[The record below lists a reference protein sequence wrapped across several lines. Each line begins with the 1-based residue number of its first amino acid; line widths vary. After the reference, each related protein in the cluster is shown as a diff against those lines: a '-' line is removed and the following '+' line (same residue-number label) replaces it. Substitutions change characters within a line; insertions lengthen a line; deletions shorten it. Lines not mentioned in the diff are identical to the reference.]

1 LYEFIRQESIDI
13 MLINETKFNKNSKLT
28 KFLGYNFIRQDR
40 PDSINGGGLLI
51 IVNNT
56 IKFSEL
62 PTKQLNTIEA
72 LGIKLANNIEI
83 YSVYVRPKNTG
94 KTNKIDPNELKQLM
108 INSRTILLG
117 DFNAKHTDWHCSIKN
132 TNGNILTNLTDNNH
146 FEILAPDR
154 YTLYPTN
161 GGKPKTINDL
171 DSDHLPLILTLN
183 QTNTIK
189 LDTKTVLNYKKANWQ
204 QFREIINDSIIIN
217 SNINS
222 KEKIDKCIKN
232 LTNTINDAISI
243 AIPEIEITAK
253 IKPLPD
259 HIILLIKNRNKL
271 RRQYQRTGNKLIKIQ
286 KETLAQNIKQ
296 LITEHRNDQWDKK
309 LQNLKVS
316 DNSIWQT
323 AKALTK
329 KTINKIPT
337 LHGPQGLA
345 FTDKEKAN
353 VLAEYFEQVHH
364 LTEHESDETTE
375 NLVNTEYDHIT
386 DTIIDSN
393 SIKLISPREIRNII
407 KKTKSKKAPGHDGI
421 QNIILKNLPSKALVQ
436 LTHIFNNCM
445 KQSYFPST
453 WKTATVLAF
462 PKPGK
467 NSLFPQSYRPISL
480 LCTLSK
486 ILETII
492 LKRIKIHETE
502 NKNLIAEQF
511 GFREHHATDLQL
523 ARIVNFIT
531 TKFNW
536 NKSTAIVLLDIEKAF
551 DTVWHQALLYKLH
564 KLEIPIYIIKLLQHY
579 LTNRQIQVQVNDT
592 LSEKQKTVAG
602 VPQGS
607 ILGPILFLYYINDIP
622 KDNNTNL
629 ALFADDTALYNV
641 SGNKRIALDR
651 LQKYLDTLIQYY
663 TKWKI
668 KINEAK
674 TELIIIS
681 KRIKIKK
688 NEDNLTININNTIIE
703 PKTNAKYLGVI
714 LDNKLTYVSHINKA
728 CSNAKSIKH
737 ILYPL
742 IGHRSKLSI
751 KNKLILYKSMIK
763 PILLYAAPIWSS
775 ASNINI
781 NKIKTIENKILR
793 MISNARLYE
802 RNDSIKSR
810 LNIDEIYN
818 DIH

>member
-1 LYEFIRQESIDI
+1 MDNKSTKLKIRHWNANGLTQKIPELYEFIRQESIDI

-161 GGKPKTINDL
+161 GGKPSTVDLALLKNIYHADIETINDL

-309 LQNLKVS
+309 LQNLK
-316 DNSIWQT
+316 
-323 AKALTK
+323 
-329 KTINKIPT
+329 
-337 LHGPQGLA
+337 
-345 FTDKEKAN
+345 
-353 VLAEYFEQVHH
+353 
-364 LTEHESDETTE
+364 
-375 NLVNTEYDHIT
+375 
-386 DTIIDSN
+386 
-393 SIKLISPREIRNII
+393 
-407 KKTKSKKAPGHDGI
+407 
-421 QNIILKNLPSKALVQ
+421 
-436 LTHIFNNCM
+436 
-445 KQSYFPST
+445 
-453 WKTATVLAF
+453 
-462 PKPGK
+462 
-467 NSLFPQSYRPISL
+467 
-480 LCTLSK
+480 
-486 ILETII
+486 
-492 LKRIKIHETE
+492 
-502 NKNLIAEQF
+502 
-511 GFREHHATDLQL
+511 
-523 ARIVNFIT
+523 
-531 TKFNW
+531 
-536 NKSTAIVLLDIEKAF
+536 
-551 DTVWHQALLYKLH
+551 
-564 KLEIPIYIIKLLQHY
+564 
-579 LTNRQIQVQVNDT
+579 
-592 LSEKQKTVAG
+592 
-602 VPQGS
+602 
-607 ILGPILFLYYINDIP
+607 
-622 KDNNTNL
+622 
-629 ALFADDTALYNV
+629 
-641 SGNKRIALDR
+641 
-651 LQKYLDTLIQYY
+651 
-663 TKWKI
+663 
-668 KINEAK
+668 
-674 TELIIIS
+674 
-681 KRIKIKK
+681 

-818 DIH
+818 DIHKRTQDFYNNRTKNLEILQDVGIFNKDTAPFKIKHKLPNHILIN